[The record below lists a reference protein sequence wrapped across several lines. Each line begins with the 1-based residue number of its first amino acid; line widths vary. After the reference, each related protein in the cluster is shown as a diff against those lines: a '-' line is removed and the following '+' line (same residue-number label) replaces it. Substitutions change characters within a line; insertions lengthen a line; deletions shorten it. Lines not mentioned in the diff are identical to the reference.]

1 MEAYSVYHDL
11 KERTG
16 GQLLIGIV
24 GPVRTGKST
33 FIRHFMELTALAY
46 MKENTRKETMDQL
59 PVSGSGR
66 MTHHNCGTKVHST
79 GGCADPYHRRAFAEA
94 AYD

>member
-46 MKENTRKETMDQL
+46 MEENTRKETMDQL
-59 PVSGSGR
+59 PVSGSGKIITTVEPKFIPR
-66 MTHHNCGTKVHST
+66 VLCRSISQKS
-79 GGCADPYHRRAFAEA
+79 CR
-94 AYD
+94 